1 MTGMGKI
8 ASSIILVI
16 HSSES
21 GDVQNPVPKVMMT
34 ASVVFSIL
42 YLNTISMKNHI
53 NVVNYCL
60 TLGTTNFRLTSNH
73 VKSNM

>member
-21 GDVQNPVPKVMMT
+21 GDVQNPVPKVRMT

-42 YLNTISMKNHI
+42 YLNTISMK
-53 NVVNYCL
+53 
-60 TLGTTNFRLTSNH
+60 
-73 VKSNM
+73 

>member
-21 GDVQNPVPKVMMT
+21 GDAQNPVPKVRMT

-42 YLNTISMKNHI
+42 YLNTISMK
-53 NVVNYCL
+53 
-60 TLGTTNFRLTSNH
+60 
-73 VKSNM
+73 